1 MRALMAR
8 TCGGPEVLG
17 IAEIGPPVPSQDQL
31 LVRVEYAG
39 LNFSGVDH
47 RRGERGTPLPMV
59 MGTEGS
65 GQVVAPGARTER
77 FANGDR
83 VAWWL
88 PGTPSS
94 CAELAA
100 IPAARARSAS
110 RTGPTPKSRSR

>member
-17 IAEIGPPVPSQDQL
+17 IAEIGPPVPLQDQL
-31 LVRVEYAG
+31 LVGVEYPG
-39 LNFSGVDH
+39 LNFSDVDH

-83 VAWWL
+83 VRL
-88 PGTPSS
+88 V
-94 CAELAA
+94 AA
-100 IPAARARSAS
+100 GYARQLRGVGGDSGRARFAS